1 MRKAEPIA
9 GLGGAAL
16 LVAALLHWGE
26 DMGALQAV
34 VLIVFALLFLAV
46 PIVTLATS
54 GPAKSIAAA
63 VVASAFGWIAILLV
77 LFRIVDLPG
86 DQLEVRYGAWL
97 ALAGTVIAWV
107 GSWLSLRDES
117 TPGATAPDV
126 PLRATPDAA

>member
-26 DMGALQAV
+26 DMGAVQAV
-34 VLIVFALLFLAV
+34 VLIAFALLFLAV

-54 GPAKSIAAA
+54 GPAKSVGTA
-63 VVASAFGWIAILLV
+63 VLASAFGWVPLLITALEL
-77 LFRIVDLPG
+77 LFG
-86 DQLEVRYGAWL
+86 DGGWVAPL
-97 ALAGTVIAWV
+97 AALVGWV
-107 GSWLSLRDES
+107 GAWLSLRDES

-126 PLRATPDAA
+126 ARRPAPDAG

>member
-26 DMGALQAV
+26 DMGAVQAV

-46 PIVTLATS
+46 PVVTLVTS
-54 GPAKSIAAA
+54 GPAKSVRTA
-63 VVASAFGWIAILLV
+63 VLASAFGWVPLLITAV
-77 LFRIVDLPG
+77 QLLFG
-86 DQLEVRYGAWL
+86 DGGWVAPL
-97 ALAGTVIAWV
+97 AALVGWV

-126 PLRATPDAA
+126 PRRPAPHAG

>member
-9 GLGGAAL
+9 GLGGVAL

-26 DMGALQAV
+26 DMGAVQAV

-46 PIVTLATS
+46 PVVSLATS
-54 GPAKSIAAA
+54 GPAKAVAAA
-63 VVASAFGWIAILLV
+63 VLASAFGWIPV
-77 LFRIVDLPG
+77 LI
-86 DQLEVRYGAWL
+86 
-97 ALAGTVIAWV
+97 TVIELVFGDGGWVSPLAAAVGWV

-126 PLRATPDAA
+126 PRRPAPHAG